1 MCTDFCSTLLADPM
15 AVKEADGLA
24 AQKNPLQDALPKGNT
39 PVLFLHGVGGLMLY
53 LEMLKHVI
61 GLGHPVIVV
70 EYKHV
75 GMRLR

>member
-1 MCTDFCSTLLADPM
+1 M
-15 AVKEADGLA
+15 AEGGAPSP
-24 AQKNPLQDALPKGNT
+24 KNPLEDALPKGDTT
-39 PVLFLHGVGGLMLY
+39 PVMFCHGVGGLMLY

-75 GMRLR
+75 GLRLRCVRSSSGVGDVV